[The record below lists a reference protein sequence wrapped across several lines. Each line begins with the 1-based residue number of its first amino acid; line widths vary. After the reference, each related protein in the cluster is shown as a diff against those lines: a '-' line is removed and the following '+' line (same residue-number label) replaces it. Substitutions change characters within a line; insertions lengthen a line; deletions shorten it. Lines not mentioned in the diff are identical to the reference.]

1 MGDGRISVDL
11 GGNLEGIWVE
21 SEDGFGLASNPAQSG
36 AWRASNDVI
45 YGFRQP
51 RIVIYRRDGDVRR
64 RVSFWWFWGREVGGA
79 RGWSVRSKVKHFP
92 GTFLRVWRGNDVI
105 RVYTEFGDD

>member
-1 MGDGRISVDL
+1 MGDGRISADL

-21 SEDGFGLASNPAQSG
+21 SEDGFGLASNTAQSG

-64 RVSFWWFWGREVGGA
+64 LRVVWWFWRWEVGGA
-79 RGWSVRSKVKHFP
+79 EDWSRSE
-92 GTFLRVWRGNDVI
+92 LRVN
-105 RVYTEFGDD
+105 

>member
-1 MGDGRISVDL
+1 MSDGSISVDL

-51 RIVIYRRDGDVRR
+51 RIVIYRRNEMATYGDEFHFDG
-64 RVSFWWFWGREVGGA
+64 FGGGRWA
-79 RGWSVRSKVKHFP
+79 AH
-92 GTFLRVWRGNDVI
+92 
-105 RVYTEFGDD
+105 GDGR

>member
-1 MGDGRISVDL
+1 MSDGSISVDL

-64 RVSFWWFWGREVGGA
+64 RVSFWG
-79 RGWSVRSKVKHFP
+79 
-92 GTFLRVWRGNDVI
+92 
-105 RVYTEFGDD
+105 FG

>member
-51 RIVIYRRDGDVRR
+51 RIVICRRDGDVRGDELHFGGF
-64 RVSFWWFWGREVGGA
+64 VWFWGREVGGA
-79 RGWSVRSKVKHFP
+79 LTTQHELSSAQ
-92 GTFLRVWRGNDVI
+92 NC
-105 RVYTEFGDD
+105 

>member
-1 MGDGRISVDL
+1 MCVGLRGKSGLSEERVVREGGWVIDGSISVDL

-21 SEDGFGLASNPAQSG
+21 SEDGFGLASNTAQSG

-64 RVSFWWFWGREVGGA
+64 RVSF
-79 RGWSVRSKVKHFP
+79 
-92 GTFLRVWRGNDVI
+92 
-105 RVYTEFGDD
+105 

>member
-1 MGDGRISVDL
+1 MSDGSISVDL

-64 RVSFWWFWGREVGGA
+64 RVSFWGFGGA
-79 RGWSVRSKVKHFP
+79 GGGRRTGMVGEVEGKTFP
-92 GTFLRVWRGNDVI
+92 RDFFACVAWK
-105 RVYTEFGDD
+105 

>member
-1 MGDGRISVDL
+1 MGDGSISVDL

-21 SEDGFGLASNPAQSG
+21 SEDGFGLASKTAQSG

-64 RVSFWWFWGREVGGA
+64 RVAFWWFWGREVGAG
-79 RGWSVRSKVKHFP
+79 RRTGMVGEVEGKTFP
-92 GTFLRVWRGNDVI
+92 RDFFACVAWK
-105 RVYTEFGDD
+105 

>member
-1 MGDGRISVDL
+1 MGDGSISVDL

-64 RVSFWWFWGREVGGA
+64 RRTATTSFILGVWGAGGGRRTGMVGEVEG
-79 RGWSVRSKVKHFP
+79 KTFP
-92 GTFLRVWRGNDVI
+92 RDFFACVAWK
-105 RVYTEFGDD
+105 

>member
-1 MGDGRISVDL
+1 MGDGSISVDL

-21 SEDGFGLASNPAQSG
+21 SEEGFGLASNPAQSG

-51 RIVIYRRDGDVRR
+51 RIVICRRWVDGGGRR
-64 RVSFWWFWGREVGGA
+64 RWAGGDQMEVGILELTREA
-79 RGWSVRSKVKHFP
+79 
-92 GTFLRVWRGNDVI
+92 
-105 RVYTEFGDD
+105 

>member
-1 MGDGRISVDL
+1 MDL

-21 SEDGFGLASNPAQSG
+21 SEEGFGLASNPAQSG

-64 RVSFWWFWGREVGGA
+64 RVAFWWFWGREVGGA

-92 GTFLRVWRGNDVI
+92 GTFVRVWRGNDVV
-105 RVYTEFGDD
+105 RVYAEFGDD

>member
-1 MGDGRISVDL
+1 MSDGSISVDL

-21 SEDGFGLASNPAQSG
+21 NEEGFGLASNPAQSG
-36 AWRASNDVI
+36 VWRASNDVI

-64 RVSFWWFWGREVGGA
+64 RRVVWWFWRWEVGGA
-79 RGWSVRSKVKHFP
+79 EDWSRSE
-92 GTFLRVWRGNDVI
+92 LRVN
-105 RVYTEFGDD
+105 